1 MKRFTINPRGLR
13 KQQLHNRRCFNSEII
28 PILSY
33 KPVFQVIECV
43 TTSSDDDLPFCL
55 AEPPS
60 IECDTNESEPNECD
74 TNECDTNEECNAIK
88 ENEMR
93 LEETDK
99 TEMKTKVINF
109 VGAPSVGKTT
119 MSALIFAELK
129 HMHKTAELV
138 QEYAKILVWQ
148 QRFEEL
154 DNQYQVSME
163 QYKMLKAVDGKVEYA
178 VMDSPLFVGM
188 FYNRTYETNVC
199 NVEKTEA
206 MILSK
211 MAEFENIYIYLERN
225 EEFPYEKQGRVHN
238 EEQSRQIEKQM
249 LELLEEHNIKYLRVQ
264 SSKRSIPM
272 IMEYIK
278 NSKSY

>member
-1 MKRFTINPRGLR
+1 MKRAPTVIRRKIGITSGYINDKLP
-13 KQQLHNRRCFNSEII
+13 II
-28 PILSY
+28 AYEPII
-33 KPVFQVIECV
+33 QVAKCV
-43 TTSSDDDLPFCL
+43 AFESKENLPYCL

-60 IECDTNESEPNECD
+60 IE
-74 TNECDTNEECNAIK
+74 EEEMVWEIKIIK
-88 ENEMR
+88 ENELCLDESKKDMR
-93 LEETDK
+93 
-99 TEMKTKVINF
+99 TKVINF

-129 HMHKTAELV
+129 HMHKTTELV
-138 QEYAKILVWQ
+138 QEYAKTLVWQ
-148 QRFEEL
+148 ERYDEL

-211 MAEFENIYIYLERN
+211 MEEFNNIYIFLKRN
-225 EEFPYEKQGRVHN
+225 KQNPYEKTGRIHN
-238 EEQSRQIEKQM
+238 EEQSIEIENNLKDILDEFK
-249 LELLEEHNIKYLRVQ
+249 LEYLEIVSDVNNIDK
-264 SSKRSIPM
+264 
-272 IMEYIK
+272 IMEYIYSFK
-278 NSKSY
+278 

>member
-1 MKRFTINPRGLR
+1 MKRFIIKPRGFMTR
-13 KQQLHNRRCFNSEII
+13 KQQLRCFNSEII

-60 IECDTNESEPNECD
+60 IECDTNE
-74 TNECDTNEECNAIK
+74 ECNAIK

-93 LEETDK
+93 LEETNK